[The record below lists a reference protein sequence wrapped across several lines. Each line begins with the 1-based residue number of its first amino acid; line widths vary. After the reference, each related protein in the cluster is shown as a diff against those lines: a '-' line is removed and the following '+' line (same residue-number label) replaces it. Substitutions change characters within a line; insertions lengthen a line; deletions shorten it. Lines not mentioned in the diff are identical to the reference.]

1 MDVTVLWLNTSAIDD
16 DVGLEETTVL
26 AQLTGGKTEDKE
38 DLAMSEDDIMLSS
51 TNFDRTHHI
60 PTNLVRK
67 ELDNQQ
73 LKGPGLGVNYG
84 PNFEGPMSS
93 LFQQNIEVGLLVS
106 SIKRKGVEHEEDQSI
121 PEAKKTKVEGNMG
134 NHLTSPNPVEQ
145 KTPTTMVKVLS
156 LSKTAAKATSPKSLA
171 RAKAGNTWRRTKKNF
186 PQMSADPVAVLS
198 AMSES
203 SLSSVQMAEEAGLIT
218 PHPSP

>member
-1 MDVTVLWLNTSAIDD
+1 MDVTVLGLNTSAIDD

-84 PNFEGPMSS
+84 PNFEGSISS
-93 LFQQNIEVGLLVS
+93 PLQQNIEVGLLVS
-106 SIKRKGVEHEEDQSI
+106 SIKRKGVEQKEDQSI
-121 PEAKKTKVEGNMG
+121 LEAKKAKVEGNMG
-134 NHLTSPNPVEQ
+134 NHLISPNPVEQ
-145 KTPTTMVKVLS
+145 KPLQ
-156 LSKTAAKATSPKSLA
+156 P
-171 RAKAGNTWRRTKKNF
+171 W
-186 PQMSADPVAVLS
+186 
-198 AMSES
+198 
-203 SLSSVQMAEEAGLIT
+203 
-218 PHPSP
+218 